1 MRSFSTSAAS
11 FSHFSSRVWGI
22 SPSIGRPTTEAPLEW
37 ASAVTSSNRS
47 VSVAELRM
55 SGVPAAACTAWAITA
70 GSAVSIMMPQE
81 ECSRMSAT
89 HPEHRRELLPS
100 ADRRVDVEIFRA
112 RVRLRLNQADH
123 RRLVVRPKTP
133 PWFWGSS
140 C

>member
-89 HPEHRRELLPS
+89 TQSIAASSSPPQIAVLTSRYS
-100 ADRRVDVEIFRA
+100 APA
-112 RVRLRLNQADH
+112 SA
-123 RRLVVRPKTP
+123 
-133 PWFWGSS
+133 
-140 C
+140 CA